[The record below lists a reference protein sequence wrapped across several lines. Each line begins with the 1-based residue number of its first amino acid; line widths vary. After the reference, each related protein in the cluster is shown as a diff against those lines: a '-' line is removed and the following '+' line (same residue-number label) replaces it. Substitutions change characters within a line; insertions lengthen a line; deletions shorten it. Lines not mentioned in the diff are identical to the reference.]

1 MFGPLTSWDPWIVR
15 ASSVKP
21 YELRT
26 YDKDAVN
33 CTQLATAAEVFAN
46 SHCEED
52 GVGGMVLV
60 RFCSSYAAAS

>member
-1 MFGPLTSWDPWIVR
+1 M
-15 ASSVKP
+15 KP

-26 YDKDAVN
+26 YDKDAVS